1 VLITELLIDPD
12 AVGDTLGEWLELH
25 NAGDAPVNLAGWS
38 LGTLERSEHVIAAE
52 LWLPPNAYVVLARN
66 DDACGQRRRGRRLPL
81 QRRRSGQHQRQRWC
95 CGRRTAASWTRWP
108 GARRAA

>member
-38 LGTLERSEHVIAAE
+38 LGTHERSEHVIAAE
-52 LWLPPNAYVVLARN
+52 LWLPPTRTSSWRATTMPRPTAAWSPPIATAASVWPTPATASSCV
-66 DDACGQRRRGRRLPL
+66 
-81 QRRRSGQHQRQRWC
+81 
-95 CGRRTAASWTRWP
+95 RRTAALWTR
-108 GARRAA
+108 